1 MEQPSLMSST
11 ARPQSAT
18 AATRNAASAIKTH
31 VLTPRSPAAPRPSTA
46 SASSATRRLRPTSA
60 AAVSTGPLNLTAANP
75 TDLLSPRTPRSMAAS
90 RRPQSARPSS
100 ASSQRAVHGS
110 CVFGAKNFS
119 AATLIPPYTPRAST
133 AASDYRPLS
142 PERLIQL
149 ASHPR
154 KLPDA
159 FSSYDE
165 CQNVT
170 FKPKLSPKVAELDIA
185 PFAERIAKIV
195 ERRNEHFA
203 RLRNDQ
209 TSLDP
214 ECTFTPKIDPYTLE
228 LASPRRLG
236 LPEPPVSPRARMTT
250 NNSTAHA
257 PVAAPVVIDE
267 LEERRKAVERLGPP
281 RPLSANEF
289 SPATIVCS
297 GKPFM
302 ERIADYTRLHK
313 QVLNIGQSSGA
324 FVCVLF
330 AVTHRF
336 SHLH

>member
-1 MEQPSLMSST
+1 MEPPSPLMMSP
-11 ARPQSAT
+11 ARPQSASTT
-18 AATRNAASAIKTH
+18 AAAIKTPN
-31 VLTPRSPAAPRPSTA
+31 LTPRAPAAPRPST
-46 SASSATRRLRPTSA
+46 ASSATRRLRPTSA
-60 AAVSTGPLNLTAANP
+60 AVASTGLNNTGLNLTLAS
-75 TDLLSPRTPRSMAAS
+75 SPQTPRSASAS
-90 RRPQSARPSS
+90 RRPQSARPAS

-110 CVFGAKNFS
+110 CVFGANNFS

-195 ERRNEHFA
+195 ERRNEHLA

-236 LPEPPVSPRARMTT
+236 LPEPPVSPRAHLVSLNT
-250 NNSTAHA
+250 TAHA
-257 PVAAPVVIDE
+257 APAVFDE

-281 RPLSANEF
+281 RPLSAHEF

-313 QVLNIGQSSGA
+313 QVLYLAGR
-324 FVCVLF
+324 LW
-330 AVTHRF
+330 TK
-336 SHLH
+336 